1 MLVSKCACSLGVFV
15 GQDHLLNHSF
25 VHLEAPR
32 FSSPSET
39 LEFGPLNVIVCF
51 AKTLWSEGSW
61 EMVKLNLSFP
71 GQSPQTR
78 GKLEILF
85 GLSS

>member
-1 MLVSKCACSLGVFV
+1 MLAAWECFV

-25 VHLEAPR
+25 VHLEALR

-51 AKTLWSEGSW
+51 AKLCG
-61 EMVKLNLSFP
+61 
-71 GQSPQTR
+71 R
-78 GKLEILF
+78 GT
-85 GLSS
+85 